1 MKTDTKLL
9 KLLEENARLSLNQLA
24 MMTGKTEAE
33 VEREIDRYA
42 REGIIRG
49 YKAVIDWEKAG
60 KEFIQAF
67 IQIKVS
73 PSANAGFNEIAA
85 KLMTMPEVQSV
96 YLVSGNNDFSL
107 TMTAPSLRDVAAFV
121 SQRLSPLVSV
131 LSTDTQF
138 VLQRYKEQGVNFS
151 SGEGEDEGR
160 EFLL

>member
-1 MKTDTKLL
+1 MTVDTRLL
-9 KLLEENARLSLNQLA
+9 KLIEENARLSVKQLA
-24 MMTGKTEAE
+24 MMTGKTEQE
-33 VEREIDRYA
+33 VETEIDAYSRA
-42 REGIIRG
+42 GIIRG

-60 KEFIQAF
+60 REYIQAF

-107 TMTAPSLRDVAAFV
+107 TMTAPTLREVANFV
-121 SQRLSPLVSV
+121 SERLSPLVSV

-138 VLQRYKEQGVNFS
+138 VLQRYKELGVNFS
-151 SGEGEDEGR
+151 VEEDESERR

>member
-1 MKTDTKLL
+1 MNTKLL
-9 KLLEENARLSLNQLA
+9 KLLEENARLSLSQLA
-24 MMTGKTEAE
+24 MMTGMSEQE
-33 VEREIDRYA
+33 VADQIEEYSK
-42 REGIIRG
+42 EGIIRG

-60 KEFIQAF
+60 REYIQAF

-85 KLMTMPEVQSV
+85 KLMAMPEVQSV

-107 TMTAPSLRDVAAFV
+107 TMSAPTLREVANFV

-138 VLQRYKEQGVNFS
+138 VLQRYKELGVNFES
-151 SGEGEDEGR
+151 DGEDEERR

>member
-1 MKTDTKLL
+1 MTVDTRLL
-9 KLLEENARLSLNQLA
+9 KLIEENARLSVAQLA
-24 MMTGKTEAE
+24 MMTGKTEQE
-33 VEREIDRYA
+33 VEKEIDEYSRA
-42 REGIIRG
+42 GIIRG

-60 KEFIQAF
+60 REFIQAF

-107 TMTAPSLRDVAAFV
+107 TMTAPTLREVANFV
-121 SQRLSPLVSV
+121 SERLSPLVSV

-138 VLQRYKEQGVNFS
+138 VLQRYKELGVNFS
-151 SGEGEDEGR
+151 VEEDDGERR

>member
-1 MKTDTKLL
+1 MNTKLL
-9 KLLEENARLSLNQLA
+9 KLLEENARLSLTQLA
-24 MMTGKTEAE
+24 MMTGLTEQE
-33 VEREIDRYA
+33 VEAQIDEYSRK
-42 REGIIRG
+42 GIIRG

-60 KEFIQAF
+60 REFIQAF

-73 PSANAGFNEIAA
+73 PSANAGFNEIAS

-107 TMTAPSLRDVAAFV
+107 SMTAPTLREVANFV
-121 SQRLSPLVSV
+121 SERLSPLVSV

-138 VLQRYKEQGVNFS
+138 VLQRYKELGVNFADD
-151 SGEGEDEGR
+151 GEGDERR